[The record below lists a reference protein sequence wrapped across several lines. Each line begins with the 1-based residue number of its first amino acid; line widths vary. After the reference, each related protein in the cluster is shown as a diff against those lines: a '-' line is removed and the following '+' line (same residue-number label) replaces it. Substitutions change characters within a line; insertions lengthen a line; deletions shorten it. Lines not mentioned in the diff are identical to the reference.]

1 MLNRK
6 DFYGFNWTRDEHS
19 CKLYQYQISN
29 FSSFLEMLLKLFLA
43 FTLIP
48 LVEIYLLIKLGQHF
62 GAITSILLVI
72 FTGILGAYLAKMEGL
87 RTLFRLQETLR
98 EGGMPG
104 EELLDALLIALAGL
118 VLITP
123 GFITDAVGFLLLIPF
138 TRMLVK
144 KWLKERL
151 RAKAIIR
158 DDDDVIIHQ

>member
-1 MLNRK
+1 
-6 DFYGFNWTRDEHS
+6 
-19 CKLYQYQISN
+19 
-29 FSSFLEMLLKLFLA
+29 MLLKLFLA

-48 LVEIYLLIKLGQHF
+48 LVEIYLLIKLGQNF

-98 EGGMPG
+98 EGVMPG

-123 GFITDAVGFLLLIPF
+123 GFITDAVGFLLLVPF

-144 KWLKERL
+144 NWLKERL
-151 RAKAIIR
+151 RAKSTIK

>member
-1 MLNRK
+1 
-6 DFYGFNWTRDEHS
+6 
-19 CKLYQYQISN
+19 
-29 FSSFLEMLLKLFLA
+29 MLLKLFLA

-48 LVEIYLLIKLGQHF
+48 LVEIYLLIKLGQNF

-123 GFITDAVGFLLLIPF
+123 GFITDAIGFLLLVPF

-144 KWLKERL
+144 NWLKERL
-151 RAKAIIR
+151 RAKSTIR

>member
-1 MLNRK
+1 
-6 DFYGFNWTRDEHS
+6 
-19 CKLYQYQISN
+19 
-29 FSSFLEMLLKLFLA
+29 MLLKLFLA

-48 LVEIYLLIKLGQHF
+48 LVEIYLLIKLGQNF

-98 EGGMPG
+98 EGGIPG

-123 GFITDAVGFLLLIPF
+123 GFITDLVGFLLFVPF

-144 KWLKERL
+144 SWLKQKIMPITTL
-151 RAKAIIR
+151 KN
-158 DDDDVIIHQ
+158 DDDVIIHQ

>member
-1 MLNRK
+1 
-6 DFYGFNWTRDEHS
+6 
-19 CKLYQYQISN
+19 
-29 FSSFLEMLLKLFLA
+29 MLLKLFLA

-48 LVEIYLLIKLGQHF
+48 LVEIYLLIKLGQNF

-104 EELLDALLIALAGL
+104 EELLDALLIALAGR
-118 VLITP
+118 VLFTP
-123 GFITDAVGFLLLIPF
+123 GFITDAVGFLLLVPF

-144 KWLKERL
+144 NWLKERL
-151 RAKAIIR
+151 KAKATIR

>member
-1 MLNRK
+1 
-6 DFYGFNWTRDEHS
+6 
-19 CKLYQYQISN
+19 
-29 FSSFLEMLLKLFLA
+29 MLLKLFLA

-48 LVEIYLLIKLGQHF
+48 LVEIYLLIKLGQNF

-123 GFITDAVGFLLLIPF
+123 GFITDAVGFLLLVPF
-138 TRMLVK
+138 TRLLVK
-144 KWLKERL
+144 NWLKERL
-151 RAKAIIR
+151 RAKSKIR

>member
-1 MLNRK
+1 
-6 DFYGFNWTRDEHS
+6 
-19 CKLYQYQISN
+19 
-29 FSSFLEMLLKLFLA
+29 MLLKLFLA

-48 LVEIYLLIKLGQHF
+48 LVEIYLLIKLGQNF

-123 GFITDAVGFLLLIPF
+123 GFITDAVGFLLLVPF
-138 TRMLVK
+138 TRILVK
-144 KWLKERL
+144 NWLKESL
-151 RAKAIIR
+151 RAKSIR
-158 DDDDVIIHQ
+158 DEDDVIIHQ

>member
-1 MLNRK
+1 
-6 DFYGFNWTRDEHS
+6 
-19 CKLYQYQISN
+19 
-29 FSSFLEMLLKLFLA
+29 MLLKLFLA

-48 LVEIYLLIKLGQHF
+48 LVEIYLLIKLGQNF

-104 EELLDALLIALAGL
+104 DELLDALLIALAGL

-123 GFITDAVGFLLLIPF
+123 GFITDAVGFLLLVPF

-144 KWLKERL
+144 NWLKERL
-151 RAKAIIR
+151 RAKSTIR

>member
-1 MLNRK
+1 
-6 DFYGFNWTRDEHS
+6 
-19 CKLYQYQISN
+19 
-29 FSSFLEMLLKLFLA
+29 MLLKLFLA

-48 LVEIYLLIKLGQHF
+48 LVEIYLLIKLGQNF
-62 GAITSILLVI
+62 GAITSILIVI

-123 GFITDAVGFLLLIPF
+123 GFITDLVGFLLLVPF

-144 KWLKERL
+144 SWLKE
-151 RAKAIIR
+151 KMSPKTTFKN
-158 DDDDVIIHQ
+158 DDDVIIHQ

>member
-1 MLNRK
+1 
-6 DFYGFNWTRDEHS
+6 
-19 CKLYQYQISN
+19 
-29 FSSFLEMLLKLFLA
+29 MLLKLFLA

-48 LVEIYLLIKLGQHF
+48 LVEIYLLIKLGQNF

-72 FTGILGAYLAKMEGL
+72 FTGILGAYLAKMEGI

-123 GFITDAVGFLLLIPF
+123 GFITDAVGFLLLVPF

-144 KWLKERL
+144 NWLKERL
-151 RAKAIIR
+151 RAKSTIR

>member
-1 MLNRK
+1 
-6 DFYGFNWTRDEHS
+6 
-19 CKLYQYQISN
+19 
-29 FSSFLEMLLKLFLA
+29 MLLKLFLA

-48 LVEIYLLIKLGQHF
+48 LVEIYLLIKLGQNF

-123 GFITDAVGFLLLIPF
+123 GFITDTVGFMLLIPF

-144 KWLKERL
+144 NRVKERL
-151 RAKAIIR
+151 RAKSTIR

>member
-1 MLNRK
+1 
-6 DFYGFNWTRDEHS
+6 
-19 CKLYQYQISN
+19 
-29 FSSFLEMLLKLFLA
+29 MLLKLFLA

-48 LVEIYLLIKLGQHF
+48 LVEIYLLIKLGQNF

-123 GFITDAVGFLLLIPF
+123 GFISDAVGFLLLVPF

-144 KWLKERL
+144 NWLKERS
-151 RAKAIIR
+151 RAKTTIR

>member
-1 MLNRK
+1 
-6 DFYGFNWTRDEHS
+6 
-19 CKLYQYQISN
+19 
-29 FSSFLEMLLKLFLA
+29 MLLKLLLA

-48 LVEIYLLIKLGQHF
+48 LVEIYLLIKLGQTF

-72 FTGILGAYLAKMEGL
+72 FTGFLGAYLAKMEGL

-98 EGGMPG
+98 EGGIPG

-123 GFITDAVGFLLLIPF
+123 GFITDLVGFLLLVPF

-144 KWLKERL
+144 SWLKQKMRPITTL
-151 RAKAIIR
+151 KN
-158 DDDDVIIHQ
+158 DDDVIIHQ

>member
-1 MLNRK
+1 
-6 DFYGFNWTRDEHS
+6 
-19 CKLYQYQISN
+19 
-29 FSSFLEMLLKLFLA
+29 MLLKLFLA

-48 LVEIYLLIKLGQHF
+48 LVEIYLLIKLGQNF

-123 GFITDAVGFLLLIPF
+123 GFITDAVGFLLLVPF

-144 KWLKERL
+144 NWLKERL
-151 RAKAIIR
+151 RAKSTIR
-158 DDDDVIIHQ
+158 DDDDVIIH

>member
-1 MLNRK
+1 M
-6 DFYGFNWTRDEHS
+6 F
-19 CKLYQYQISN
+19 
-29 FSSFLEMLLKLFLA
+29 SFLEMLLKLFLA

-48 LVEIYLLIKLGQHF
+48 LVEIYLLIKLGQNF

-123 GFITDAVGFLLLIPF
+123 GFITDAVGFLLLVPF

-144 KWLKERL
+144 NWLKERL
-151 RAKAIIR
+151 RAKSTIR
-158 DDDDVIIHQ
+158 DDDDVIIH

>member
-1 MLNRK
+1 
-6 DFYGFNWTRDEHS
+6 
-19 CKLYQYQISN
+19 
-29 FSSFLEMLLKLFLA
+29 MLLKLFLA

-48 LVEIYLLIKLGQHF
+48 LVEIYLLIKLGQNF

-72 FTGILGAYLAKMEGL
+72 FTGILGAYLAKMEGI

-123 GFITDAVGFLLLIPF
+123 GFITDAVGFLLLFPF

-144 KWLKERL
+144 NWLKERL
-151 RAKAIIR
+151 RAKSTIR

>member
-1 MLNRK
+1 
-6 DFYGFNWTRDEHS
+6 
-19 CKLYQYQISN
+19 
-29 FSSFLEMLLKLFLA
+29 MLLKLFLA

-48 LVEIYLLIKLGQHF
+48 LVEIYLLIKLGQNF

-87 RTLFRLQETLR
+87 RTLFRLQETLH

-123 GFITDAVGFLLLIPF
+123 GFITDAVGFLLLVPF

-144 KWLKERL
+144 NWLKERL
-151 RAKAIIR
+151 KAKSTIR

>member
-1 MLNRK
+1 
-6 DFYGFNWTRDEHS
+6 
-19 CKLYQYQISN
+19 
-29 FSSFLEMLLKLFLA
+29 MLLKLFLA

-48 LVEIYLLIKLGQHF
+48 LVEIYLLIKLGQNF

-72 FTGILGAYLAKMEGL
+72 ITGILGAYLAKMEGL
-87 RTLFRLQETLR
+87 RTLFRLQETIR

-123 GFITDAVGFLLLIPF
+123 GFITDAVGFLLLVPF

-144 KWLKERL
+144 NWLKERL
-151 RAKAIIR
+151 RAKSTIR